1 MKIGFDAKRLFNNQ
15 GGLASY
21 ARTLLLA
28 LHDANPNLSI
38 YLYTPKISSPYDL
51 SVFMDEPRFIIR
63 TYQGPFSWYWRS
75 KGLVKQ
81 LLNDGIEI
89 YHGLAGELPSGI
101 QKTGIKTVVTIHD
114 TLWKSHKGDYRL
126 PDRLILNEKLKFALD
141 RADHIV
147 AISETTQKDIA
158 KLANYNPSK
167 VSIIQQI
174 AAPEFYKPILNFA
187 EVAQIYNLPDRYILA
202 VGNTKKR
209 KNIPFLVKAMKHLN
223 DTSVRLVIIGK
234 IEEYDIPVT
243 HISGLD
249 YSELPSVYYGAQIC
263 VYPSLNEG
271 FGLPILESIL
281 CDTPVC
287 AIDKSPMNQF
297 DSPLLRNYPTDITP
311 QDLALLLDQILESP
325 PSSPQEHTID
335 KTGSAYAAIYTKL
348 YQSILSIQS

>member
-28 LHDANPNLSI
+28 LHDSNPDLSI

-51 SVFMDEPRFIIR
+51 SVFMDEPRFFIR
-63 TYQGPFSWYWRS
+63 TYRGPFSWYWRS

-81 LLNDGIEI
+81 LLNDGIEL
-89 YHGLAGELPSGI
+89 YHGLSGEIPSGI

-114 TLWKSHKGDYRL
+114 TLWKSHKYDYRF
-126 PDRLILNEKLKFALD
+126 PDRLILNEKLKFAID

-147 AISETTQKDIA
+147 AISETTQSDIS
-158 KLANYNPSK
+158 KVSNYDPAK

-174 AAPEFYKPILNFA
+174 AAPEFYNPIRNFA

-209 KNIPFLVKAMKHLN
+209 KNIPFLVEAVKHLQ

-249 YSELPSVYYGAQIC
+249 YNELPSVYYGAQIC

-281 CDTPVC
+281 SGTPVF

-297 DSPLLRNYPTDITP
+297 DSPLLQNYPADISP
-311 QDLALLLDQILESP
+311 KGLAQLLDQILESP
-325 PSSPQEHTID
+325 PEIAQGQTAE
-335 KTGSAYAAIYTKL
+335 KTGPAYAAIYTKL
-348 YQSILSIQS
+348 YQTVLSIQS